1 MRVVIALGGNA
12 LLKRDELMTVGNQRA
27 NIRCATQALA
37 KVAREHNLVL
47 THGNGPQGGQVPS
60 SDRMSVAKRIN
71 RMLKNAVFVLL
82 ILPLLLL
89 VAMLSGCGSV
99 DDSQSAR
106 GSIVL
111 SSNKPGVRLDPHID
125 VSWEV
130 LYILSAVYDTLVYQ
144 DTDGNYVPGLAS
156 KWTVSDDGTSYI
168 FHLRDDVSF
177 HDGSA
182 FNAEAVKFNF
192 ERIVSLGPQSLK
204 ARSLLPSL
212 KSIEVL
218 DEYTIEVNL
227 KEPDGFFLFGLG
239 LPYLSMVS
247 PTAVQMWGDQY
258 HQHQSGTGPF
268 IFKDYLVGDRYTLVR
283 NPEYNWAPSIYNH
296 QGPAYLKEITWRF
309 LAEPSTRAPALKSGD
324 VDVVFDLLPTDAQ
337 HIMQSPRHTVS
348 TARLTGQPAFWFLNT
363 QLPPTDNFKVRQAI
377 LYGADMQAAVKA
389 IKRDFNPLAH
399 GPLAAVTPEYSSEV
413 EGMYPHDPV
422 RATGLLEQAGW
433 LDTDGDGIRDKEGKP
448 LVVLMSMVNW
458 GQSRLFSELLY
469 SQLKSIGIKLQLE
482 MMDFS
487 VQVEAGQSGR
497 KNMLF
502 MGGSGYS
509 ASDTL
514 KPFFHSDNTENG
526 FAWAKYQDPQLD
538 NLLDEAAMTI
548 DAARRIE
555 LYKQAQ
561 VQIMEAALI
570 LPIYDYALLIGVN
583 SKIKGL
589 AWRSVG
595 LVPTFY
601 EMYVEGQ

>member
-1 MRVVIALGGNA
+1 MLKDAVFA
-12 LLKRDELMTVGNQRA
+12 LL
-27 NIRCATQALA
+27 I
-37 KVAREHNLVL
+37 
-47 THGNGPQGGQVPS
+47 
-60 SDRMSVAKRIN
+60 
-71 RMLKNAVFVLL
+71 
-82 ILPLLLL
+82 PLLLP
-89 VAMLSGCGSV
+89 VALLSGCDSAH
-99 DDSQSAR
+99 DSQGAQ

-144 DTDGNYVPGLAS
+144 DADGNYVPGLAS
-156 KWTVSDDGTSYI
+156 EWQVSDDGKSYI

-177 HDGSA
+177 HDGSP

-192 ERIVSLGPQSLK
+192 ERILSLGPQSLK
-204 ARSLLPSL
+204 AGSLLPDL
-212 KSIEVL
+212 ESIEVL
-218 DEYTIEVNL
+218 DEYSIEVNL
-227 KEPDGFFLFGLG
+227 REPDGFFLFGLG

-247 PTAVQMWGDQY
+247 PAAVRMWGDQY

-268 IFKDYLVGDRYTLVR
+268 MFKDYLVGDRYTLVR
-283 NPEYNWAPSIYNH
+283 NPEYQWAPPIYNH
-296 QGPAYLKEITWRF
+296 QGPAYLQEITWRF
-309 LAEPSTRAPALKSGD
+309 LAEPSTRAPALNAGD

-337 HIMQSPRHTVS
+337 HIIQSSRHTVS
-348 TARLTGQPAFWFLNT
+348 TARLTGQPAFWFMNT
-363 QLPPTDNFKVRQAI
+363 QLPPTDNLEVRQAI
-377 LYGADMQAAVKA
+377 LHGADIQAAVKA
-389 IKRDFNPLAH
+389 IKRGFNPLAQ
-399 GPLAAVTPEYSSEV
+399 GPLSAVTPEYGSEV
-413 EGMYPHDPV
+413 EGMYPHDPE
-422 RATGLLEQAGW
+422 RAKDLLDQAGW

-514 KPFFHSDNTENG
+514 RPFFHSDNTENG
-526 FAWAKYQDPQLD
+526 FAWSKYRDPQLD
-538 NLLDEAAMTI
+538 SLLDEAVVTI
-548 DAARRIE
+548 DAARRTE
-555 LYKQAQ
+555 LYRRAQ
-561 VQIMEAALI
+561 VCIMEAAVI

-583 SKIKGL
+583 NKVKGL
-589 AWRSVG
+589 TWRSVG
-595 LVPTFY
+595 LVPAFY
-601 EMYVEGQ
+601 EMYVEDQ